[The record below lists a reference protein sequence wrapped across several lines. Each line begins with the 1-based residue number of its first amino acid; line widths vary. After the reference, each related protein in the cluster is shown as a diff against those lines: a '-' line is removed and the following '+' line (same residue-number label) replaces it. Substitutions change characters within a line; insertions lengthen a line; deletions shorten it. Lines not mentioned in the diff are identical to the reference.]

1 MHRAP
6 QGCLRQDRPRTSRS
20 ACTHSHS
27 VSARTTGLRT
37 PAIIQYLS
45 ERASHNRASATRKTI
60 NPRTSRTIHVPV
72 YNEIGANR
80 GLVALRWY
88 AKRPNDWEKTPLGG
102 VFSLD
107 WQLTLSPMT

>member
-1 MHRAP
+1 MHP
-6 QGCLRQDRPRTSRS
+6 QPQRQREDHGAENP
-20 ACTHSHS
+20 CDH
-27 VSARTTGLRT
+27 
-37 PAIIQYLS
+37 PIF
-45 ERASHNRASATRKTI
+45 EREGQPQQGQRHPEDYKSKD
-60 NPRTSRTIHVPV
+60 SRTIHVPV